1 MLIKSVIKGEAIRNN
16 LRVSE
21 YEKLISEL
29 PKGSLICRKKEYFYL
44 KYRENGIIRDEYIG
58 KDPEIVNRIR
68 EQLNQRKHYEKML
81 SELKREQKMI
91 AKIMEGVK

>member
-1 MLIKSVIKGEAIRNN
+1 M
-16 LRVSE
+16 
-21 YEKLISEL
+21 
-29 PKGSLICRKKEYFYL
+29 